1 MVGEGKETMQT
12 NIQQLAACVATIK
25 RLEHPECT
33 AHSMLGAWRDLR
45 DAIMRDAPSG
55 SGIDC
60 GTKLVPE
67 RCTPTRVVLSCEFHH
82 MNDAG
87 MYSGW
92 TEHTVTITPTFES
105 IHVAV
110 SGRNRNG
117 IKDYLA
123 DTYYHWATAE
133 CPHHFTLPPRDEA

>member
-1 MVGEGKETMQT
+1 MTT

-33 AHSMLGAWRDLR
+33 AHRMLGAWRDLR

-60 GTKLVPE
+60 GTTLSEQV
-67 RCTPTRVVLSCEFHH
+67 CSATRIELYCEFHH
-82 MNDAG
+82 MDDVG

-92 TEHTVTITPTFES
+92 TEHRVTITPTFDG
-105 IHVAV
+105 IDVRIG
-110 SGRNRNG
+110 GRDRNG

-123 DTYYHWATAE
+123 DVYRTWALAE
-133 CPHHFTLPPRDEA
+133 CPHKFTLPTRGASA